1 MTESLATPANRSIPI
16 ARPMLGEE
24 EARAVADV
32 LASGWIV
39 QGPKVAEFE
48 GSFAAFTGTKHAVAA
63 SSCTTALHMAVAAL
77 GLKPGDEVIVPAFTW
92 ISTAN
97 VVEYMGAKPVFVD
110 IDPHTFNLNPALV
123 ADAVTD
129 QTVGILPVHL
139 FGLCADMDGVNRTA
153 QENGLWVVEDAA
165 CAFGAWH
172 PRGHAGTL
180 GTAGAFS
187 FHPRK
192 AITTGEGGMVT
203 TADDALATAA
213 RSLRD
218 HGADRSDHA
227 RHNASDGMLLPR
239 YARIGYN
246 YRMTDLQAAVGV
258 VQMGRAPHILQ
269 TRLNQAKAYDTAL
282 SELPWLHAPHVPEG
296 YTHGYQSYV
305 AWFGDEAWEATDVG
319 AASAR
324 RDRCMVDLQ
333 RAGVATRQGTHAAAL
348 QEYYA
353 HKYRLTGHD
362 FPVAHAAERLTLS
375 LPLYAAMTEDD
386 QRFVTEALRNHQV

>member
-1 MTESLATPANRSIPI
+1 MTETLATAGKRSIPI
-16 ARPMLGEE
+16 ARPLLGDD

-32 LASGWIV
+32 LATGWIV

-48 GSFAAFTGTKHAVAA
+48 RSFAAFTGAKHAIAA

-77 GLKPGDEVIVPAFTW
+77 DLRPGQEVIVPAFTW

-110 IDPHTFNLNPALV
+110 IDPRTFNIDV
-123 ADAVTD
+123 DRIEEAVTER
-129 QTVGILPVHL
+129 TAGILPVHL
-139 FGLCADMDGVNRTA
+139 FGLCADMRAVNSISKRH
-153 QENGLWVVEDAA
+153 GLWVVEDAA

-172 PRGHAGTL
+172 PDGHAGTL

-192 AITTGEGGMVT
+192 AITTGEGGMLT
-203 TADDALATAA
+203 TAHDGLAGTS

-218 HGADRSDHA
+218 HGADRSDYA
-227 RHNASDGMLLPR
+227 RHNASDGTLLPR

-258 VQMGRAPHILQ
+258 VQMARAAHILE
-269 TRLNQAKAYDTAL
+269 TRHNQAAVYDAAL
-282 SELPWLHAPHVPEG
+282 AEIPWLQAPYVPDG

-305 AWFGDEAWEATDVG
+305 AWFGEQAWETHDLRN
-319 AASAR
+319 AAAAR
-324 RDRCMVDLQ
+324 NRCMAELQ

-348 QEYYA
+348 QEFYTQ
-353 HKYRLTGHD
+353 KYGLTAAD
-362 FPVAHAAERLTLS
+362 FPIANAAEQLTLS
-375 LPLYAAMTEDD
+375 FPLYAAMAEDD
-386 QRFVTEALRNHQV
+386 QRFTIETLRRHQF